1 MQEDIRTKFSIIQP
15 LLIAAVLAI
24 GVMIGFRMNGNHQ
37 KNALIDV
44 LDVEGKY
51 YPTGRVE
58 ELLRFIESKYVDS
71 IDTDTLIDDAVF
83 ALVQNLD
90 PHSAYLT
97 PEEVEEV
104 NNQME
109 GQFYG
114 IGIETMMIR
123 DTAVI
128 YKTLED
134 SPARKK
140 GLLTGDRILK
150 IDGEDVA
157 GQKMPFS
164 EIRKKMKKREGEVK
178 LEILRKGKKM
188 NVEVSVKDIP
198 IPSITSAYHVDNA
211 TIYIK
216 IDRFGS
222 NTYQEFMNHVE
233 KLFGKSKAKNLIIDV
248 KDNPGGFLPEATNI
262 LCQIFEDKDK
272 ILVTTKSKNNKSSEY
287 KTTGKR
293 FFDIQKVVVLVDENS
308 ASASEIIAGALQD
321 WDRGRIIGRRTYG
334 KGLVQ
339 EQYDLQNG
347 GAIRLTVAKYYTPS
361 GRSIQRDYKDKETYE
376 DDHIT
381 RLENGDYFNES
392 KNRSKTDEGFI
403 SLVEGRKLASG
414 GGIYPDD
421 FVALD
426 SMYFHP
432 DFTKLEPFFV
442 EYFLKNMDKKP
453 FAGINTYQTIRQFSW
468 SGDDFNRFLTFAN
481 VKVPSDMK
489 DKLSGLTKK
498 YFKEILAGIYLSQSD
513 ALKIS
518 NEEDAIYQKA
528 LEYLKIK

>member
-15 LLIAAVLAI
+15 LLIAAVLAV
-24 GVMIGFRMNGNHQ
+24 GVMIGFRMNGSHQ

-44 LDVEGKY
+44 LDVDGTY

-90 PHSAYLT
+90 PHSTYLT

-114 IGIETMMIR
+114 IGIETLMIR

-150 IDGEDVA
+150 IDGDHVA
-157 GQKMPFS
+157 GQKLPFS
-164 EIRKKMKKREGEVK
+164 EIRKKMKKREGNVL
-178 LEILRKGKKM
+178 LEILRKGKKIST
-188 NVEVSVKDIP
+188 EVTVQDIP
-198 IPSITSAYHVDNA
+198 VPSISSAYEVDPS

-233 KLFGKSKAKNLIIDV
+233 RLFGESKTKNLIIDV

-293 FFDIQKVVVLVDENS
+293 FFGIQKVVVLVDENS

-361 GRSIQRDYKDKETYE
+361 GRSIQRDYRDKNEYE
-376 DDHIT
+376 EDHIT
-381 RLENGDYFNES
+381 RLENGDYFTES
-392 KNRSKTDEGFI
+392 KNKSHTESGFT
-403 SLVEGRKLASG
+403 SLVKGRKLASG
-414 GGIYPDD
+414 GGVYPDD

-426 SMYFHP
+426 STYFHP
-432 DFTKLEPFFV
+432 DFTKIEPFFV

-453 FAGINTYQTIRQFSW
+453 FFGVKTYQTIREFVW
-468 SGDDFNRFLTFAN
+468 SGEDFDRFLVFAD
-481 VKVPSDMK
+481 VKVTPGMK
-489 DKLSGLTKK
+489 EKLSGLTKN

-513 ALKIS
+513 AIRIT
-518 NEEDAIYQKA
+518 NEEDAVYQKA
-528 LEYLKIK
+528 LDYLKIK